1 MEGIDLGSV
10 KSFVD
15 TLWVIDCAILVF
27 IMQAGFM
34 CMETG
39 LSRHKNS
46 INVALKNAADF
57 GVAVVIFWIF
67 GFGLMF
73 GKSFNGLFGT
83 DLFFFKTTNAE
94 YMTYFVFQAMF
105 VATAATIVSGA
116 VAERMKFNGYLI
128 ITLLATGIIYPI
140 VGHWAWSSSY
150 LNNIDASRQLLV
162 VTGQI
167 KSTGW
172 LTDIGFVDFAGSTIV
187 HSVGGWI
194 AFAAVLILGPRIGK
208 YSEANKGKF
217 TGSSFP
223 LAVLGTLILWF
234 GWFGFNG
241 GSNGAMDEAVP
252 LILINTFL
260 AAAFGLLTGLGIS
273 FALFKKPDP
282 YYIILGPL
290 AGLVAITAGCNSM
303 TSVTSIFVGIIG
315 AIIAIFVNELLNKY
329 EIDDVVGAVPVHL
342 AAGIW
347 GTLAVGFFSD
357 LEILGTDL
365 TRFEQIKAQIIG
377 VVSIGAFS
385 FLGSYFLLKILNN
398 FYPLRVSPLHEEL
411 GLNIAEHNATSVEH
425 DLIKILEKQSDSG
438 DLTIRGPQ
446 DPFTAGGVIG
456 LYYNKLMNKLEY
468 TEAEKKKWRDRIS
481 KEVELAVKVQ
491 ENFLPKR
498 NLENYPVQGINIAAR
513 EVSGDFFSF
522 YPHNDSIYFIIADV
536 AGKGIHAGMVM
547 AKAST
552 LFEIMSR
559 DKVDPDEMMMHMN
572 NDLFTTKTGG
582 MFVTSILGEYNLI
595 TDEIK
600 WVNGGHQ
607 PAVIRSDDGKYNTFE
622 SNSPPMGVI
631 MQKNKT
637 AYKMEKT
644 KLNGDRFYVF
654 TDGLSESENETG
666 EEIGI
671 EGSIKIIEKNF
682 NKDLK
687 KQLSQI
693 TENVLNISGKNKLH
707 DDLTIIGIGK

>member
-1 MEGIDLGSV
+1 MAQEVIDILTSNI
-10 KSFVD
+10 D

-57 GVAVVIFWIF
+57 GVSVVIFWIF
-67 GFGLMF
+67 GFGIMF
-73 GKSFNGLFGT
+73 GTSYNGFFGT
-83 DLFFFKTTNAE
+83 DLFFFKTEKAE

-105 VATAATIVSGA
+105 VATAATIISGA

-128 ITLLATGIIYPI
+128 MTVLATGIIYPI

-150 LNNIDASRQLLV
+150 LSKYDTVSQLLV
-162 VTGQI
+162 ATGSI
-167 KSTGW
+167 KTTGW
-172 LTDIGFVDFAGSTIV
+172 LSDLGFIDFAGSTIV

-194 AFAAVLILGPRIGK
+194 ALAAVIILGPRIGK
-208 YSEANKGKF
+208 YSQANKGKF

-241 GSNGAMDEAVP
+241 GSNGAMDETVP

-260 AAAFGLLTGLGIS
+260 AAAFGLLTGLTIS
-273 FALFKKPDP
+273 YIRFKKPDP
-282 YYIILGPL
+282 FYIILGPL

-303 TSVTSIFVGIIG
+303 TSVVSIFVGIIG
-315 AIIAIFVNELLNKY
+315 AIIAIIVNETLNKF

-347 GTLAVGFFSD
+347 GTLAVGMFGDLNILDTGLDRFS
-357 LEILGTDL
+357 
-365 TRFEQIKAQIIG
+365 QIKIQLIG
-377 VVSIGAFS
+377 IVSIGLFTFVS
-385 FLGSYFLLKILNN
+385 SYTLLSLVNK
-398 FYPLRVSPLHEEL
+398 FYPLRVSPVQEEL
-411 GLNIAEHNATSVEH
+411 GLNIAEHNAVSVEH
-425 DLIKILEKQSDSG
+425 DLISILDKQAESG
-438 DLTIRGPQ
+438 DLKIRGPQ

-456 LYYNKLMNKLEY
+456 LYYNKLMSKLE
-468 TEAEKKKWRDRIS
+468 TSEDEKNKWRERIS
-481 KEVELAVKVQ
+481 KEVKLAVKVQ

-498 NLENYPVQGINIAAR
+498 NLKNYPVQGINIAAR

-522 YPHNDSIYFIIADV
+522 YPHNDNVYFIIADV

-559 DKVDPDEMMMHMN
+559 DKVDVDEIAFHMN
-572 NDLFTTKTGG
+572 NDLFLTKTSG
-582 MFVTSILGEYNLI
+582 MFVTSIIGNYNL
-595 TDEIK
+595 TSGEIS
-600 WVNGGHQ
+600 WVNAGHQ
-607 PAVIRSDDGKYNTFE
+607 PALVRDKNGNFEEFE
-622 SNSPPMGVI
+622 SKSPPLGVI
-631 MQKNKT
+631 IQ
-637 AYKMEKT
+637 KT
-644 KLNGDRFYVF
+644 KSRDRKSV
-654 TDGLSESENETG
+654 
-666 EEIGI
+666 
-671 EGSIKIIEKNF
+671 
-682 NKDLK
+682 
-687 KQLSQI
+687 
-693 TENVLNISGKNKLH
+693 V
-707 DDLTIIGIGK
+707 